1 MTYLLDVNLLYILHQ
16 PLHVNYDL
24 VRSWFAHIPD
34 KRYSTCPVT
43 QTGLLR
49 LLIQGVAGLDS
60 FRSEEARNALQH
72 FVAQPGHVFWPDSP
86 DYLSA
91 TDSVHA
97 RMQGHRQITDAYL
110 LGLAIHNRG
119 KLVTLDRGIRHLA
132 GEEFAGHVE
141 FIEPKIS
148 MRRSRR

>member
-1 MTYLLDVNLLYILHQ
+1 MTYLLDVNLLFILHQ
-16 PLHVNYDL
+16 PLHVDYYL
-24 VRSWFAHIPD
+24 VRNWFAHISG

-49 LLIQGVAGLDS
+49 LLMQGVEGLDS
-60 FRSEEARNALQH
+60 FRAEEARNALRH
-72 FVAQPGHVFWPDSP
+72 FVAQPGHVFWPDAP

-91 TDSVHA
+91 TSSIHDK
-97 RMQGHRQITDAYL
+97 MQGHRQITDAYL

-119 KLVTLDRGIRHLA
+119 KLATLDRGIRHLA

-141 FIEPKIS
+141 IIEPNFS